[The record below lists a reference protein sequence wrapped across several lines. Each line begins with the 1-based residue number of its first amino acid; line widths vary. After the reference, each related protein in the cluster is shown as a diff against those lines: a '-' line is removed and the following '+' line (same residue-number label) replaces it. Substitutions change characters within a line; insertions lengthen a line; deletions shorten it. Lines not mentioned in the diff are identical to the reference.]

1 MSTIVVSTTSYLQHW
16 EEEPLNLLKSQVDL
30 SQKEDLGKC
39 LINVYLYTRDSN
51 RGIAKI
57 LLKNLVNCHS
67 KSFYFIYLFY
77 CLKCHFMLNLSHH
90 NIYFLGG
97 IDTYFLLNM

>member
-16 EEEPLNLLKSQVDL
+16 EEEPLNLVKSQVDL

-39 LINVYLYTRDSN
+39 LINVYLYTRGSN

-57 LLKNLVNCHS
+57 LLKTYCKKVFQLVICLAAALKNAR
-67 KSFYFIYLFY
+67 KKPFIRQNIPISIF
-77 CLKCHFMLNLSHH
+77 H
-90 NIYFLGG
+90 NSAEK
-97 IDTYFLLNM
+97 NV

>member
-16 EEEPLNLLKSQVDL
+16 QEEPLNLVKSQVDL

-51 RGIAKI
+51 RGILIGTMKDKTFDQFTKI
-57 LLKNLVNCHS
+57 NTL
-67 KSFYFIYLFY
+67 
-77 CLKCHFMLNLSHH
+77 ML
-90 NIYFLGG
+90 IYF
-97 IDTYFLLNM
+97 DSV